1 METEITT
8 DEEGKRRESRTT
20 RATRVAEGDRDDRA
34 AQLMLAADEEEAGRA
49 PREMNATCTAEGARD
64 DRVGQTVTAR
74 DKKTTWRK
82 QRATDTTCAAGG
94 DWGNQTDP
102 LAAGGCVE
110 EARRRMEGNAAEARQ
125 KGRMEELDGRVG
137 ADGVGEGSRGE
148 KGMASGS
155 REAGAPERKVGN
167 EARETPAT
175 LRQGEARRENVTVD
189 AGPVGAGRP
198 RERDGKWRRGAG
210 SYANKVRAYRVGGA
224 RDEEGCGT
232 KLDPDKELVR
242 EGRGEV
248 AEQQPPA
255 TDGGGE
261 GERHAKRAESTSSE
275 QEEGLAGEGSDGMGS
290 ISETTVEDW
299 AEAVEEDEE
308 KGERQ
313 QEEGGSETWEGPI
326 GRKRRIRRAP
336 KRGAPSGSTESS
348 DSSPN
353 TEASREG
360 MEERVES
367 RRRGKPLRTRGKMK
381 LRELANEDGYGGR
394 AEKATSD

>member
-1 METEITT
+1 
-8 DEEGKRRESRTT
+8 
-20 RATRVAEGDRDDRA
+20 
-34 AQLMLAADEEEAGRA
+34 
-49 PREMNATCTAEGARD
+49 MNTTCTAEGARD

-74 DKKTTWRK
+74 DKKKTWRK

-110 EARRRMEGNAAEARQ
+110 EARRWMEGNAAEARQ
-125 KGRMEELDGRVG
+125 KERMWRNWMGGWELMEWV
-137 ADGVGEGSRGE
+137 
-148 KGMASGS
+148 
-155 REAGAPERKVGN
+155 REAEEKKVWRPEAERRVPPSGGWGTKPGRRQQPWGRGRPGGRTRQWTLDRWELGGPGN
-167 EARETPAT
+167 ETGN
-175 LRQGEARRENVTVD
+175 GEAGQGREHLYKNC
-189 AGPVGAGRP
+189 P
-198 RERDGKWRRGAG
+198 E

-224 RDEEGCGT
+224 RDEEGGGT

-299 AEAVEEDEE
+299 AEAVEEDKE

-313 QEEGGSETWEGPI
+313 QEEGSSETWEGPI

-348 DSSPN
+348 DSSPD

-394 AEKATSD
+394 AEKASSD